1 MSFLDEMR
9 KVSDDYDIEHSGRGD
24 YDKKIEEWLKPIK
37 SRIRAEI
44 AGGAKQVSVDDW
56 FCFST
61 WYNQPEYVEFDVH
74 MGLVR
79 AEIKWR
85 LTAKMKDMLQCLK
98 DAAAEEGI
106 EITDYS
112 FILGNG
118 GGDDSRSYDRSRFF
132 EDSGVLYISRNNCKP
147 YMDSI
152 RDPRQWRL
160 YVDCSFRFSV

>member
-24 YDKKIEEWLKPIK
+24 YDKKIGECLKKTK

-44 AGGAKQVSVDDW
+44 ARGAKQVSVDDW
-56 FCFST
+56 LCFSIGD
-61 WYNQPEYVEFDVH
+61 NQPEYVEFDVH

-79 AEIKWR
+79 AAIKWR

-118 GGDDSRSYDRSRFF
+118 GGDDSRSYDRRHFF
-132 EDSGVLYISRNNCKP
+132 EDSGVLYISRSDCQL

-152 RDPRQWRL
+152 RDPRQWHL
-160 YVDCSFRFSV
+160 FVVCSFRFSV